1 MKSPKSAGAAGGQNE
16 RPARETAIAA
26 KPGRRTSVA
35 DAGSSTRALFRA
47 RRIRSGNACRQGAS
61 AATKA
66 ALRLCRTRG
75 RPHQGR
81 ETLSLRHPPPEK
93 TEIGFKKP
101 PKAHSW
107 KKGQSG
113 NPKGRKKGS
122 RNKKTII
129 IRLMEGRL
137 GRKIPDPKK
146 LTAQEALL
154 WKAIQKGLAGDARAM
169 AFAFKR
175 YDDAT
180 ASGWAGPVIT
190 TEEDRQVYDALR
202 TKIRREIEEENDAS
216 E

>member
-1 MKSPKSAGAAGGQNE
+1 MR
-16 RPARETAIAA
+16 RPPEKPQSRR
-26 KPGRRTSVA
+26 KPGRRTSVP
-35 DAGSSTRALFRA
+35 DAGSSTAAA
-47 RRIRSGNACRQGAS
+47 RRAERGEFAPDMPASKAPQRQSKPPSPFVAPEVGRTKVAKRSRSDDPA
-61 AATKA
+61 
-66 ALRLCRTRG
+66 
-75 RPHQGR
+75 
-81 ETLSLRHPPPEK
+81 PEN
-93 TEIGFKKP
+93 TEIGFKNP

-107 KKGQSG
+107 KKGESG

-154 WKAIQKGLAGDARAM
+154 WKAIQKGLAGDAKAM

-202 TKIRREIEEENDAS
+202 TKIRREIEEENDAT

>member
-1 MKSPKSAGAAGGQNE
+1 MR
-16 RPARETAIAA
+16 RPPEKPRSRR

-35 DAGSSTRALFRA
+35 DAGSSTAAAHRAERGEFASDMPAGRA
-47 RRIRSGNACRQGAS
+47 QRQSKPPSAFVALEVSRTKVAKRSRS
-61 AATKA
+61 DD
-66 ALRLCRTRG
+66 
-75 RPHQGR
+75 P
-81 ETLSLRHPPPEK
+81 SPEK

-101 PKAHSW
+101 PRAHSW
-107 KKGQSG
+107 KKGESG

-154 WKAIQKGLAGDARAM
+154 WKAIQKGLAGDAKAM

-190 TEEDRQVYDALR
+190 TEEDRQVYDALL
-202 TKIRREIEEENDAS
+202 TKIRREIEEENHAI

>member
-1 MKSPKSAGAAGGQNE
+1 MR
-16 RPARETAIAA
+16 RPPEKLRSQRM
-26 KPGRRTSVA
+26 PGRPTSVA
-35 DAGSSTRALFRA
+35 NAGSSAA
-47 RRIRSGNACRQGAS
+47 RRAERGEFAPDMSAGKAPQRQSKPPSALIAREVSRTKLAKRSRS
-61 AATKA
+61 DDPSPK
-66 ALRLCRTRG
+66 
-75 RPHQGR
+75 
-81 ETLSLRHPPPEK
+81 ETG
-93 TEIGFKKP
+93 IGFKKP

-107 KKGQSG
+107 KKGESG

-154 WKAIQKGLAGDARAM
+154 WKAIQKGLAGDSRAM

-202 TKIRREIEEENDAS
+202 TKIRREIEEENDAT

>member
-1 MKSPKSAGAAGGQNE
+1 MRCPPETPRSWRAPSRRNSVTSAGRSTAAARRAE
-16 RPARETAIAA
+16 RGEFSPEMPAGKAPQWRPKRPSA
-26 KPGRRTSVA
+26 SVA
-35 DAGSSTRALFRA
+35 PEVGR
-47 RRIRSGNACRQGAS
+47 
-61 AATKA
+61 TKA
-66 ALRLCRTRG
+66 AKRSR
-75 RPHQGR
+75 
-81 ETLSLRHPPPEK
+81 SNDPPLKK

-107 KKGQSG
+107 KKGESG

-137 GRKIPDPKK
+137 GRKIPDPRK

-154 WKAIQKGLAGDARAM
+154 WKAIQKGLAGDAKAM

-180 ASGWAGPVIT
+180 ANGSAGPVST
-190 TEEDRQVYDALR
+190 AEEDRLVYDALR

>member
-1 MKSPKSAGAAGGQNE
+1 MRRPPENPRSRREPGHGTSA
-16 RPARETAIAA
+16 
-26 KPGRRTSVA
+26 A
-35 DAGSSTRALFRA
+35 DGSSPAAA
-47 RRIRSGNACRQGAS
+47 RRAESGEFAPDVQAGKAPQRQSKPPS
-61 AATKA
+61 AFVALEVSRTKV
-66 ALRLCRTRG
+66 
-75 RPHQGR
+75 PKPSH
-81 ETLSLRHPPPEK
+81 SDNSSSEK

-101 PKAHSW
+101 PKVHSW
-107 KKGQSG
+107 KKGESG

-180 ASGWAGPVIT
+180 TSGWAGPVIT

-202 TKIRREIEEENDAS
+202 SKIRREIEEENDAS

>member
-1 MKSPKSAGAAGGQNE
+1 MR
-16 RPARETAIAA
+16 RPPEKPRSRR
-26 KPGRRTSVA
+26 KPGRRPSVA
-35 DAGSSTRALFRA
+35 DAGSSTATA
-47 RRIRSGNACRQGAS
+47 RRAGRGEFAPDMPAGKAPQRQPKPPSASFAPELGRTKVAQRSRS
-61 AATKA
+61 DD
-66 ALRLCRTRG
+66 
-75 RPHQGR
+75 
-81 ETLSLRHPPPEK
+81 PPPEK
-93 TEIGFKKP
+93 TGIGFKKP

-107 KKGQSG
+107 KKGESG

-146 LTAQEALL
+146 LTAQEGLL
-154 WKAIQKGLAGDARAM
+154 LKAIQKGLAGDARAM

>member
-1 MKSPKSAGAAGGQNE
+1 MR
-16 RPARETAIAA
+16 RPPENPRPLRT
-26 KPGRRTSVA
+26 PGRRTSVA
-35 DAGSSTRALFRA
+35 EAGSSTAAPRRAERGEFASEIPAGKTPQRQPKPPSASVPPEVGRTKVAKRL
-47 RRIRSGNACRQGAS
+47 RSDD
-61 AATKA
+61 
-66 ALRLCRTRG
+66 
-75 RPHQGR
+75 
-81 ETLSLRHPPPEK
+81 PPPEK

-107 KKGQSG
+107 KKGESG

-122 RNKKTII
+122 RNMKTII

-154 WKAIQKGLAGDARAM
+154 WKAIQKGLAGDAKAM

-180 ASGWAGPVIT
+180 ATGWAGPVIT

>member
-1 MKSPKSAGAAGGQNE
+1 MR
-16 RPARETAIAA
+16 RPPEKPRSRR
-26 KPGRRTSVA
+26 KPGRRTSAA
-35 DAGSSTRALFRA
+35 DAGSSTAAA
-47 RRIRSGNACRQGAS
+47 RRAERGEFAPEMPAGKAPQRQPKPPSAPAAPEVGRTKVAKRPRSDD
-61 AATKA
+61 
-66 ALRLCRTRG
+66 
-75 RPHQGR
+75 
-81 ETLSLRHPPPEK
+81 PPPAK

-107 KKGQSG
+107 KKGESG
-113 NPKGRKKGS
+113 NPKGRKKGT

-154 WKAIQKGLAGDARAM
+154 WKAIQKGLAGDAKAM

-180 ASGWAGPVIT
+180 ASGWAGSVIT
-190 TEEDRQVYDALR
+190 TEEDRQVYDALL

>member
-1 MKSPKSAGAAGGQNE
+1 MHRAE
-16 RPARETAIAA
+16 RGEPLRKCLPAR
-26 KPGRRTSVA
+26 R
-35 DAGSSTRALFRA
+35 L
-47 RRIRSGNACRQGAS
+47 SGNQ
-61 AATKA
+61 A

-75 RPHQGR
+75 RPHQRR
-81 ETLSLRHPPPEK
+81 ETLASDDPPPDT

-107 KKGQSG
+107 KKGESG

-154 WKAIQKGLAGDARAM
+154 WKAIQKGLAGDAKAM

-175 YDDAT
+175 YRRRHRHRL
-180 ASGWAGPVIT
+180 GRAGHHH
-190 TEEDRQVYDALR
+190 
-202 TKIRREIEEENDAS
+202 
-216 E
+216 

>member
-1 MKSPKSAGAAGGQNE
+1 MR
-16 RPARETAIAA
+16 RPPEKPRSRR
-26 KPGRRTSVA
+26 KPGRWTSVA
-35 DAGSSTRALFRA
+35 DAGSSTDAPRAAQSATNSLPEMRA
-47 RRIRSGNACRQGAS
+47 GKAPQQQPRPPPSPEVGRTKVAKRSRS
-61 AATKA
+61 DD
-66 ALRLCRTRG
+66 
-75 RPHQGR
+75 P
-81 ETLSLRHPPPEK
+81 SPEK

-107 KKGQSG
+107 KKGESG

-154 WKAIQKGLAGDARAM
+154 WKAIQKGLAGDAKAM

>member
-1 MKSPKSAGAAGGQNE
+1 MR
-16 RPARETAIAA
+16 RPPE
-26 KPGRRTSVA
+26 KPRSRRKPDRPTSVA
-35 DAGSSTRALFRA
+35 NAGSST
-47 RRIRSGNACRQGAS
+47 
-61 AATKA
+61 AAA
-66 ALRLCRTRG
+66 GRGERGEFAPG
-75 RPHQGR
+75 RPAGKAPQRQSKPSAFVARDVSRTHVAKR
-81 ETLSLRHPPPEK
+81 SHSDDPSPKEA
-93 TEIGFKKP
+93 EIGFKKP

-107 KKGQSG
+107 KKGESG

-180 ASGWAGPVIT
+180 ASGWAGPGIT

-202 TKIRREIEEENDAS
+202 TKIRREIEEENDAT

>member
-1 MKSPKSAGAAGGQNE
+1 MR
-16 RPARETAIAA
+16 RPPEKPRSRR
-26 KPGRRTSVA
+26 KPGHGTSVA
-35 DAGSSTRALFRA
+35 DGSSTAAA
-47 RRIRSGNACRQGAS
+47 RRTERGEFAPEMPAGKALQRQPKPPSASFAPEVGRTKVAKRSRS
-61 AATKA
+61 DD
-66 ALRLCRTRG
+66 
-75 RPHQGR
+75 
-81 ETLSLRHPPPEK
+81 PPPEK
-93 TEIGFKKP
+93 NKIGFKKP

-107 KKGQSG
+107 KKGESG

-129 IRLMEGRL
+129 ISLMEGRL

>member
-1 MKSPKSAGAAGGQNE
+1 MPPGKAHQRQPMPP
-16 RPARETAIAA
+16 PA
-26 KPGRRTSVA
+26 SVA
-35 DAGSSTRALFRA
+35 PEVGRTKVAKCS
-47 RRIRSGNACRQGAS
+47 RS
-61 AATKA
+61 
-66 ALRLCRTRG
+66 
-75 RPHQGR
+75 HD
-81 ETLSLRHPPPEK
+81 PPPEK

-107 KKGQSG
+107 KKGESG

-154 WKAIQKGLAGDARAM
+154 WKAIQKGLAGDAKAM

-180 ASGWAGPVIT
+180 ASGWAGPAIT
-190 TEEDRQVYDALR
+190 TEEDQQVYDALR

>member
-1 MKSPKSAGAAGGQNE
+1 MPAGKAPQRQPKPPS
-16 RPARETAIAA
+16 
-26 KPGRRTSVA
+26 TSVA
-35 DAGSSTRALFRA
+35 SEVGRTKVAK
-47 RRIRSGNACRQGAS
+47 RSRS
-61 AATKA
+61 DD
-66 ALRLCRTRG
+66 
-75 RPHQGR
+75 
-81 ETLSLRHPPPEK
+81 PPPEK

-107 KKGQSG
+107 KKGESG

-202 TKIRREIEEENDAS
+202 TKIRREIEEENDAR

>member
-1 MKSPKSAGAAGGQNE
+1 M
-16 RPARETAIAA
+16 PA
-26 KPGRRTSVA
+26 
-35 DAGSSTRALFRA
+35 A
-47 RRIRSGNACRQGAS
+47 RRS
-61 AATKA
+61 AQPK
-66 ALRLCRTRG
+66 R
-75 RPHQGR
+75 
-81 ETLSLRHPPPEK
+81 PPPRSHPRSADKVATSRAPRCRLPRK

-101 PKAHSW
+101 PKAYSW
-107 KKGQSG
+107 NKGQSG

-154 WKAIQKGLAGDARAM
+154 WKAIQKGLAGDAKAM

-180 ASGWAGPVIT
+180 ASGWVGPVIT
-190 TEEDRQVYDALR
+190 TEEDQQVYDALR

>member
-1 MKSPKSAGAAGGQNE
+1 M
-16 RPARETAIAA
+16 RPPRE
-26 KPGRRTSVA
+26 KPRSRRKPSRRTFVA
-35 DAGSSTRALFRA
+35 DAGSSTAAVRPAERGEFAPEMPAGKAPQRQPTPPSA
-47 RRIRSGNACRQGAS
+47 SVAPEVGRTKVAKRSRSDDPAPA
-61 AATKA
+61 
-66 ALRLCRTRG
+66 
-75 RPHQGR
+75 
-81 ETLSLRHPPPEK
+81 K

-107 KKGQSG
+107 KKGESG

-202 TKIRREIEEENDAS
+202 TKIRREIEKENDAS

>member
-1 MKSPKSAGAAGGQNE
+1 MR
-16 RPARETAIAA
+16 RPPEKPRSRR

-35 DAGSSTRALFRA
+35 DAGSSTA
-47 RRIRSGNACRQGAS
+47 RRAERGEFAPEMPAGKAPQRQPKPPSTSVASEVGRTKVAKRSRS
-61 AATKA
+61 DD
-66 ALRLCRTRG
+66 
-75 RPHQGR
+75 
-81 ETLSLRHPPPEK
+81 PPPEK

-107 KKGQSG
+107 KKGESG